1 MNNRKPFILIVS
13 IVLVGLVTIVSLAG
27 ILIPNFYSGET
38 ANWRAQSIGQDI
50 VDLFVIVPCLVITSV
65 FAYRNNRKAML
76 VWGGVLCYLIY
87 TFIIYCFAVHF
98 NRLFVVYCI
107 TLGLSFYSF
116 IYFFLQWRQTQL
128 QLKNTLLTKI
138 IAVYFIVISVGFYFL
153 WLSEIIPSAIK
164 NTIPKSL
171 SDVGLTTNPIHV
183 LDLSVFLPALFITSI
198 LLFRKKSLG
207 FILAPVLLVFCI
219 LMNITIGSL
228 QVIMTQRGVESGFE
242 VTIIMSIL
250 AVFSGV
256 LLVYYFKDIYR

>member
-1 MNNRKPFILIVS
+1 M
-13 IVLVGLVTIVSLAG
+13 
-27 ILIPNFYSGET
+27 
-38 ANWRAQSIGQDI
+38 
-50 VDLFVIVPCLVITSV
+50 
-65 FAYRNNRKAML
+65 
-76 VWGGVLCYLIY
+76 
-87 TFIIYCFAVHF
+87 
-98 NRLFVVYCI
+98 
-107 TLGLSFYSF
+107 
-116 IYFFLQWRQTQL
+116 

-171 SDVGLTTNPIHV
+171 SDVGLATNPIHV

-219 LMNITIGSL
+219 LMNITIGIL

-256 LLVYYFKDIYR
+256 LLVYYFKNMYR